1 MIVYVVMETSWEE
14 GSSIRAI
21 FASEKQAKE
30 YISNKRNIPPEHS
43 AFWLEIEEWFV
54 ESEE

>member
-1 MIVYVVMETSWEE
+1 MKVYVVMETSWEE

-21 FASEKQAKE
+21 FDSEKQAKE
-30 YISNKRNIPPEHS
+30 YISKNILPEQS
-43 AFWLEIEEWFV
+43 AFWLEIDEWFV

>member
-1 MIVYVVMETSWEE
+1 MKVYVVMETSWEE

-21 FASEKQAKE
+21 FDSEKQAKE

-43 AFWLEIEEWFV
+43 AFWLDIDEWFV